1 MPNRKKKTSPK
12 DTKLNIVKDDK
23 YYESVIKR
31 DWCNLREEFV
41 NLKGCKKCK
50 DACANAGQYVL
61 PSYFTPK
68 GLKIGVPSRFNLS
81 LEEQKSASKF
91 IEEHIR
97 LHSKCNVS
105 YIFTNNTGIGTGL
118 TIRCNVCGKE
128 QDITDYKNW

>member
-12 DTKLNIVKDDK
+12 DAKLNIVKDDK

-68 GLKIGVPSRFNLS
+68 DLKIGVPSRFNLS

-128 QDITDYKNW
+128 QDNP